1 MDPSQHTRAAHRPRR
16 LLGSRSSAVP
26 MPLETFSKLNV
37 SEILKEA
44 DGEQGPEATTKQSA
58 DKMRELHDEYEG
70 VPTRANH
77 PATPLRHPATHR
89 GEVALTEVSARRRSR
104 RWNGLNGL

>member
-1 MDPSQHTRAAHRPRR
+1 M
-16 LLGSRSSAVP
+16 
-26 MPLETFSKLNV
+26 

-58 DKMRELHDEYEG
+58 DKSMRELHDEYEG

-89 GEVALTEVSARRRSR
+89 GEVALTEVSARRRSWR
-104 RWNGLNGL
+104 GMGSMDFDDWKVSAMDVADV